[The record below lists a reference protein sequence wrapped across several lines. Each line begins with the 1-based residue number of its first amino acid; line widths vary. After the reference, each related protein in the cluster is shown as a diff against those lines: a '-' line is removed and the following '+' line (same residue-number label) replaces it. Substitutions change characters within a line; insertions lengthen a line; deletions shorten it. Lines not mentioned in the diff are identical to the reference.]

1 MKRNL
6 ISGKVL
12 ANNVTITFN
21 SFYVRSFKLENGFT
35 TFVI

>member
-6 ISGKVL
+6 ISGEVL

-21 SFYVRSFKLENGFT
+21 SFYVRSFMLENGFT